1 MDPHPGLRR
10 SKLTTT
16 SPGAVRA
23 VQAQFDSRRTIMPGK
38 ATMIPPQQLIEA
50 AKGPFIGYND
60 KNWDKIR
67 TLLTSDFVYDE
78 VANNRKA
85 QGIDQVITLWQGWA
99 TALPDSRCTF
109 DSTVASGDTVVIE
122 VTWRGT
128 HKGPLQTPK
137 GPIAPT
143 GKRIEIRAC
152 NVIRM
157 EGEKAKSHRQ
167 YFDMATMLQQLGV
180 TG

>member
-1 MDPHPGLRR
+1 
-10 SKLTTT
+10 
-16 SPGAVRA
+16 
-23 VQAQFDSRRTIMPGK
+23 MPGK
-38 ATMIPPQQLIEA
+38 ATLMPPQQLIEA
-50 AKGPFIGYND
+50 AKAPFTAYNE

-67 TLLTSDFVYDE
+67 TLLTADVVYDE
-78 VANNRKA
+78 VPTNRKVR
-85 QGIDQVITLWQGWA
+85 GIDQVITLWQGWA
-99 TALPDSRCTF
+99 TALPDSKCTF
-109 DSTVASGDTVVIE
+109 HNAIASGDTVVIE
-122 VTWRGT
+122 LTWIGT

-152 NVIRM
+152 NVIQM
-157 EGEKAKSHRQ
+157 EGEKGKSQRQ